1 MWPSNAG
8 SGPKTGK
15 FTATWAKKR
24 QFSALT
30 AKFGLKIT
38 FPQQL
43 DTCAYSPAQGGAALH
58 TMERPTMSYRT
69 WKEKENAGTR
79 ILVKGMLCDVAQ
91 R

>member
-1 MWPSNAG
+1 MP
-8 SGPKTGK
+8 
-15 FTATWAKKR
+15 
-24 QFSALT
+24 LIIY
-30 AKFGLKIT
+30 FGT
-38 FPQQL
+38 Y
-43 DTCAYSPAQGGAALH
+43 AYSPAQGGAALH

>member
-15 FTATWAKKR
+15 FAATWAKKR

-43 DTCAYSPAQGGAALH
+43 DVRGGYQA
-58 TMERPTMSYRT
+58 
-69 WKEKENAGTR
+69 
-79 ILVKGMLCDVAQ
+79 
-91 R
+91 